1 MLRRHWSVGTDP
13 LGVDYGD
20 VVTHRI
26 QTLGDAALLVDGNV
40 DSGIVLPGVT
50 DIVPAFGAT
59 AVHFDPE
66 LVPTLAD
73 ASPSRTVA
81 EWVVD
86 HVSGNAASASREA
99 DPVSLPTLYGG
110 EHGPDLEA
118 VANAAGLPVD
128 ETVRRHAAAE
138 YAVGAIGFKPGFPYL
153 TGLPAELQ
161 TPRQATPRKRVPAGS
176 VGIGGPYTG
185 VYPSE
190 SPGGWNLI
198 GQTPLR
204 LFDKNRPE
212 RSLLRIGDRVR
223 FESIDLETFERLARE
238 PPQAPVSDEEL
249 SARPL
254 LRVVSP
260 GVQLTVQDAGNTGLQ
275 HVGVSPGGA
284 MDRESLRLANCLV
297 GNRPDAPALE
307 ATLVGPIL
315 ECIDDVT
322 LGVAGA
328 TGRPGRTRYK
338 RGERIDLRPMTHGA
352 RVYVAVPGG
361 VTLQAGEALG
371 AGLEL
376 GSLDE
381 EAVRRVNASPQ
392 ARWSL
397 PPSVRA
403 GTIELRCLPG
413 PQVDRF
419 DRASWRRFSTESYR
433 VSPDSS
439 RMGLRLQGEAL
450 HVATADDAS
459 SQPIVVGAVQVPP
472 DGQPIVLAADR
483 QTLGGYP
490 VIACVVS
497 VDWPRL
503 GQLRP
508 GDSVRFVEVD
518 LPTAERLR
526 SESERRFSRIATGIR
541 IHTTA

>member
-1 MLRRHWSVGTDP
+1 MTHRVQP
-13 LGVDYGD
+13 LGD
-20 VVTHRI
+20 T
-26 QTLGDAALLVDGNV
+26 ALLVDGNI
-40 DSGIVLPGVT
+40 DSRSIPPGVT

-66 LVPTLAD
+66 LVPTSAD
-73 ASPSRTVA
+73 ASPSSTVA
-81 EWVVD
+81 EWVAG
-86 HVSGNAASASREA
+86 HLSGNAASASLEA
-99 DPVSLPTLYGG
+99 DPVGLPTLYGG
-110 EHGPDLEA
+110 EHGPDLET

-128 ETVRRHAAAE
+128 ETIRRHAAAE
-138 YAVGAIGFKPGFPYL
+138 YTVGAIGFKPGFPYL
-153 TGLPAELQ
+153 TGLPAELH
-161 TPRQATPRKRVPAGS
+161 TPRQATPRTRVPAGS

-204 LFDKNRPE
+204 LFDANRPE

-223 FESIDLETFERLARE
+223 FESIDLEAFERLARE
-238 PPQAPVSDEEL
+238 SPQASVADEGPF
-249 SARPL
+249 ARPL
-254 LRVVSP
+254 LRVISP
-260 GVQLTVQDAGNTGLQ
+260 GVQLTVQDAGKAGLQ
-275 HVGVSPGGA
+275 RLGVSPGGA

-297 GNRPDAPALE
+297 GNKPDAPAVE
-307 ATLVGPIL
+307 ATLVGPIV
-315 ECIDDVT
+315 ECVEDVT

-328 TGRPGRTRYK
+328 TSRPGRTRCK

-352 RVYVAVPGG
+352 RVYVAIPGG
-361 VTLQAGEALG
+361 VALPAGESLV
-371 AGLEL
+371 AGQGLD
-376 GSLDE
+376 SLDE

-397 PPSVRA
+397 PPSVPA
-403 GTIELRCLPG
+403 ETIELRCLPG
-413 PQVDRF
+413 PQANRF
-419 DRASWRRFSTESYR
+419 DEASWRRFLAASYR

-450 HVATADDAS
+450 QAATADDAP
-459 SQPIVVGAVQVPP
+459 SQPVVFGSVQVPA
-472 DGQPIVLAADR
+472 DGQPIVLGADR

-490 VIACVVS
+490 VIACVAS
-497 VDWPRL
+497 VDWPRV

-508 GDSVRFVEVD
+508 GDSVRFMEID

-526 SESERRFSRIATGIR
+526 SESERRFRRIATGIR